1 MAGTQ
6 SKTTR
11 YTTEKNMTHEEEK
24 KSLSADLEMTEM
36 MEWTEKMLKLY
47 YERAPYTQE
56 ERGKH
61 DHGKERNRRWKRP
74 KLNFWKWKLNTY
86 QMQLTAD

>member
-36 MEWTEKMLKLY
+36 ME
-47 YERAPYTQE
+47 
-56 ERGKH
+56 
-61 DHGKERNRRWKRP
+61 
-74 KLNFWKWKLNTY
+74 
-86 QMQLTAD
+86 